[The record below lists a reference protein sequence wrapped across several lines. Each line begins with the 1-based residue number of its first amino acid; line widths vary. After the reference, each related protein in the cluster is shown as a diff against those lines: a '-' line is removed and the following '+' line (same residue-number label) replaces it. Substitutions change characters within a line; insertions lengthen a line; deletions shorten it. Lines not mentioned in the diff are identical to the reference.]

1 MRQQDYNTRPQ
12 NFSRPGN
19 PMVNGQMMNGQM
31 MNGQPMG
38 RPMNGPM
45 MGQPMANRPMM
56 PPQRPVM
63 QPQQTMGG
71 GNFAPR
77 PANPQVQMNNGM
89 FGAGN
94 YQQQDTMPG
103 FEGSYNG
110 EDWNNIQLGDVRD
123 NLSKEQAQ
131 ASVDQM
137 DQFIEQMQGQVD
149 LGVASAGN
157 IDQVTSAIN
166 MLVGLLQNPKGWLPT
181 TTSQHHFELITTH
194 GGNIAKTLL
203 KFANAIAQLK

>member
-1 MRQQDYNTRPQ
+1 MRQQDYNARPQ
-12 NFSRPGN
+12 NFSRPAN
-19 PMVNGQMMNGQM
+19 PMMNGQM
-31 MNGQPMG
+31 MNGQPM
-38 RPMNGPM
+38 MQQHPM
-45 MGQPMANRPMM
+45 MQQPMMQQRPMM
-56 PPQRPVM
+56 QQPMM
-63 QPQQTMGG
+63 QPQRMPMQPQPVMNG

-77 PANPQVQMNNGM
+77 PANPQMQMNNGM

-149 LGVASAGN
+149 LGVASSGN
-157 IDQVTSAIN
+157 IDQVASAIK

-181 TTSQHHFELITTH
+181 NTSQHHAELITTH
-194 GGNIAKTLL
+194 GGNIAKTLT

>member
-1 MRQQDYNTRPQ
+1 MRQQDFNARPQ
-12 NFSRPGN
+12 NFSRPAN
-19 PMVNGQMMNGQM
+19 PM

-38 RPMNGPM
+38 RPMNGQM
-45 MGQPMANRPMM
+45 MQPAMGAPRMM
-56 PPQRPVM
+56 QPAMGAQRMPM
-63 QPQQTMGG
+63 QPQPMMNG

-77 PANPQVQMNNGM
+77 PQNPQVQMNNGM

-110 EDWNNIQLGDVRD
+110 EDWNNIKLGDVRD

-157 IDQVTSAIN
+157 IDQVLSAIN
-166 MLVGLLQNPKGWLPT
+166 MLIGMLNNPKGWLPT
-181 TTSQHHFELITTH
+181 NVSPKNYTLVTNKGAI
-194 GGNIAKTLL
+194 IAKNLGI
-203 KFANAIAQLK
+203 FGNALAQLK

>member
-1 MRQQDYNTRPQ
+1 MTENFPMRQQDYNARPQ
-12 NFSRPGN
+12 NFSRPMG
-19 PMVNGQMMNGQM
+19 PMMN
-31 MNGQPMG
+31 

-45 MGQPMANRPMM
+45 MNGPMNGPIANRPMM
-56 PPQRPVM
+56 QPQRPMM

-77 PANPQVQMNNGM
+77 PANPQTMMNNGM

-110 EDWNNIQLGDVRD
+110 EDWNNIKLGDVRD
-123 NLSKEQAQ
+123 QMSKEQAQ
-131 ASVDQM
+131 ASVDEM

-157 IDQVTSAIN
+157 IDQVVSAVN
-166 MLVGLLQNPKGWLPT
+166 MLVGMLTNPTGWLPT
-181 TTSQHHFELITTH
+181 NIPPSYIDSFKTKGAI
-194 GGNIAKTLL
+194 IAKNL
-203 KFANAIAQLK
+203 KIFGDAVAKLK